1 MLNDIV
7 QCAWCDTFTEVLEKL
22 DPQLASVSV
31 EKVVL
36 CSNEQFR
43 DPVHVAPLNA
53 PVELCKSYGFNVC
66 YHLEDGEP
74 VEQDGRP
81 TRNAFQI
88 LMSSHTQRILPGRI
102 EGDSLRGDQ
111 RLRNAVIDVLEE
123 AQIGWSPQMVS
134 SAGSACVSQITSAL
148 WYLDAHH
155 DTLRERS
162 LHLPT
167 EFVPL
172 CGFNDW
178 QKKKV
183 KKPQLSAQG
192 LDGHVQSLSR
202 MLSLPWLGRAEYRKL
217 RSLVESLNEVMHRY
231 KEYLVLQNQKQ
242 KESSKQL
249 EPVRSIGDS
258 LEVRTLPASDAP
270 VKQCYLPLS
279 DRLSSKGFY
288 EEVSLDDFAPDDRY
302 TRRHWMDKLSFPY

>member
-1 MLNDIV
+1 M
-7 QCAWCDTFTEVLEKL
+7 
-22 DPQLASVSV
+22 
-31 EKVVL
+31 
-36 CSNEQFR
+36 
-43 DPVHVAPLNA
+43 
-53 PVELCKSYGFNVC
+53 
-66 YHLEDGEP
+66 
-74 VEQDGRP
+74 
-81 TRNAFQI
+81 
-88 LMSSHTQRILPGRI
+88 QRILPGRI

-111 RLRNAVIDVLEE
+111 RLCNAVIDVLEK

-148 WYLDAHH
+148 WYLDHHH

-202 MLSLPWLGRAEYRKL
+202 MLSLPWLGRAEHRKL
-217 RSLVESLNEVMHRY
+217 
-231 KEYLVLQNQKQ
+231 
-242 KESSKQL
+242 
-249 EPVRSIGDS
+249 
-258 LEVRTLPASDAP
+258 
-270 VKQCYLPLS
+270 
-279 DRLSSKGFY
+279 
-288 EEVSLDDFAPDDRY
+288 
-302 TRRHWMDKLSFPY
+302 